1 MSVNRT
7 MTAGDHSY
15 SPYPIGHV
23 TKLKMVL
30 PVGKEKA
37 WSLIATPKGLESWF
51 PSIVQGTMKPGNFLE
66 FAWKNGLVERFRII
80 CLGEK
85 HSSFRLE
92 WRHGAIVRFY
102 LHGKMTTLTL
112 EAEYLDNAIGRASQL
127 DELPQ
132 WVFYLANLK
141 SVALG
146 GPDLR
151 HRLKGRSKEEGFID
165 N

>member
-1 MSVNRT
+1 
-7 MTAGDHSY
+7 MTSHYLLGR
-15 SPYPIGHV
+15 I
-23 TKLKMVL
+23 TKIKMVL
-30 PVGKEKA
+30 PVGKKKA
-37 WSLIATPKGLESWF
+37 WTMIATPRGLAAWF
-51 PSIVQGTMKPGNFLE
+51 PSRCSGKVLPGNLLAFG
-66 FAWKNGLVERFRII
+66 WRNGLVERFRII
-80 CLGEK
+80 YLGEK

-92 WRHGAIVRFY
+92 WRHGTIVRFY

-112 EAEYLDNAIGRASQL
+112 QAEYPDNAIGKASQL

-151 HRLKGRSKEEGFID
+151 PRLKGRSKEEGFID

>member
-1 MSVNRT
+1 MFLRRT
-7 MTAGDHSY
+7 MTASDHY
-15 SPYPIGHV
+15 GPYLIGHV

-30 PVGKEKA
+30 PVGKEKT
-37 WSLIATPKGLESWF
+37 WSLIATPRGLESWF
-51 PSIVQGTMKPGNFLE
+51 PSRAQGTMKPGNFLE
-66 FAWKNGLVERFRII
+66 FVWKDGLVERFRII
-80 CLGEK
+80 YLGERR
-85 HSSFRLE
+85 SSFRLQ
-92 WRHGAIVRFY
+92 WRHGAVVRFY

-112 EAEYLDNAIGRASQL
+112 EAEYPDNVVGKANQIA
-127 DELPQ
+127 ELPQ